1 MNSLQER
8 KLGENGIYD
17 SLNGNHCLNVKEK
30 EGPEGMVDGNIQSL
44 VEWLNC
50 MIPHLNL
57 PLEAS
62 EEELRACL
70 IDGTV
75 LCSILNKLNP
85 GLVEMRG
92 NTEPG
97 PEKIKKFLAAMD
109 EMGLPRFVLADIQQG
124 YMVPVLQCL
133 GTLKAHFEYNGGK
146 ESLRNHSR
154 KLWNLLLTNTKGM
167 RQQSEGLAGSK
178 GVHRSVISEPFPT
191 LPHDAGHKFSEE
203 LPLKQGFYA
212 DLSDS
217 DILDLMKSNGLDDAS
232 TRTLFS
238 LMNRIL
244 DDSIERKNG
253 HVQHM
258 VRIMKKVIQVIE
270 KRFSI
275 QAENLRDQN
284 NLYSVRTEKCQS
296 KIKVLETLAS
306 GTTEEIQVLLSQLQ
320 HIKIEKTKIEQKE
333 KLEEQDLYRLKEEK
347 NNSDVENLNLRK
359 ELELAKK
366 THEEHC
372 LLLEAQAKESK
383 VELEKRLK
391 KLECLLA
398 ESRNKMKELES
409 FSKSKSQRW
418 KKKEGSYQ
426 SFINYQFKA
435 LQELRA
441 TSDSIKHEVLKTKRS
456 YLEEFR
462 FLGVKLKGLADVA
475 NNYRSVLAENRK
487 LYNEVQDLKGNI
499 RVYCR
504 IRPFLPGQCKKQ
516 TTIEYI
522 SENGE
527 LIVSNPSKQGKD
539 NDRLFKFNKVFGP
552 TASQEEVFLD
562 TQPLIRSV
570 LDGYNVCIFAYG
582 QTGSGKTYTMSGP
595 DLSSEEDWGVNYRAL
610 HDLFQISQS
619 RKSSIRYEVG
629 VQMVEIYNEQV
640 RDLLSSNGSQKRLG
654 IWNTTQPN
662 GLAVPDASMHRVK
675 SSTDVLE
682 LMNIGS
688 MNRAIGST
696 VLNERSSRSHSVL
709 TVHVRGMDLETGAV
723 LHGNL
728 HLIDLA
734 GSERVDRSEATGDRL
749 REAQHINKSLSA
761 LGDVIFALAQKN
773 SHVPYRNSKLTQVLQ
788 SSLGSQ
794 AKTLMFVQLNP
805 DVNSYSETISTLKFA
820 ERVSGIQLGAARSN
834 KEGRDIRELMKQ
846 VTSLKDIIAK
856 KDEEIERLQLLK
868 SNVNSVKH
876 GTNSH
881 RSESYSPRRH
891 SIESPH
897 QSPRTSG
904 GKSLGPYDKATY
916 DMDNSSEYSEKHS
929 EPGSLQDDYR
939 HQKASLPPSK
949 SMDDLRLQKEFLPQS
964 KLKKDVSQNPKED
977 IDLLGFGDAD
987 SDERLSDISD
997 GGLSMGTE
1005 TESVEFS
1012 LFPEPAPSPG
1022 TTRPAET
1029 VEPTKSPEIAR
1040 PAEAAKPTEKAEN
1053 TQKPSFTSKLPRP
1066 PQKLMQT
1073 RLSRLSLSMSSTPRA
1088 SSSTPRKTTLGS
1100 SSAAKPPKRWH

>member
-504 IRPFLPGQCKKQ
+504 IRPFLPGQ
-516 TTIEYI
+516 Y
-522 SENGE
+522 
-527 LIVSNPSKQGKD
+527 
-539 NDRLFKFNKVFGP
+539 
-552 TASQEEVFLD
+552 
-562 TQPLIRSV
+562 
-570 LDGYNVCIFAYG
+570 
-582 QTGSGKTYTMSGP
+582 
-595 DLSSEEDWGVNYRAL
+595 
-610 HDLFQISQS
+610 
-619 RKSSIRYEVG
+619 
-629 VQMVEIYNEQV
+629 
-640 RDLLSSNGSQKRLG
+640 
-654 IWNTTQPN
+654 
-662 GLAVPDASMHRVK
+662 
-675 SSTDVLE
+675 VLE